1 VQRKIGKLGQFDVL
15 VDGQVIASR
24 DRSGWPDAPAVIA
37 RIEALQQERQKA

>member
-24 DRSGWPDAPAVIA
+24 DRSGWPDPQVVID
-37 RIEALQQERQKA
+37 RIEALQQERLKA